1 MNPTG
6 KKKIILVTLEGTIN
20 YGNRLQH
27 YALQRTISNVGCIV
41 DSLMV
46 RPQKP
51 WPLTRRVKHKMKEL
65 LAYGGAEKFKPAVS
79 VSNRA
84 RKILRF
90 NEQYL
95 SHMIR
100 IPVAEV
106 RQTDWSGFDF
116 AVTGSDQVWHN
127 WHTKE
132 IPDELSFYY
141 LEFVDESKRVSYAP
155 SFGFTAFSPE
165 DIEQHRRGL
174 MGMRALSCREREGC
188 ELIRE
193 LTGRDAQK
201 VLDPTLLLTA
211 DEWSEIEKKPSF
223 KLPDRYL
230 LQFFLGDVTA
240 EYRAEINRIAAVRGL
255 QILNINDKTDPK
267 HYAIG
272 PDEFVWLVH
281 HADTVCTDS
290 FHASVFSIS
299 FTRNLRV
306 FRRRQKG
313 CEDMFGR
320 LHDLLE
326 PLGLRGLV
334 YGEGDGLSTSLSE
347 DAKTYLARERDV
359 SLTYLKKS
367 LNAE

>member
-1 MNPTG
+1 M
-6 KKKIILVTLEGTIN
+6 KKHILLVTLEGTHN
-20 YGNRLQH
+20 FGNRLQH
-27 YALQRTISNVGCIV
+27 YALQRVIEGCGCDV
-41 DSLMV
+41 RSLMV
-46 RPQKP
+46 KP
-51 WPLTRRVKHKMKEL
+51 IPTLVNTKIKNTVKSVFAVCGIARFRTSASRGKRTVQFLTFNKHYITNIVRM
-65 LAYGGAEKFKPAVS
+65 S
-79 VSNRA
+79 VDEA
-84 RKILRF
+84 RK
-90 NEQYL
+90 
-95 SHMIR
+95 
-100 IPVAEV
+100 
-106 RQTDWSGFDF
+106 TDWSGYTY

-127 WHTKE
+127 WHSRA
-132 IPDELSFYY
+132 IPDELSYYY
-141 LEFVDESKRVSYAP
+141 LEFIDESKRVSYAP
-155 SFGFTAFSPE
+155 SFGFTAFPPE
-165 DIEQHRRGL
+165 DIEQHRHGL
-174 MGMRALSCREREGC
+174 MGMHALSCREREGC

-193 LTGRDAQK
+193 LTGREAQK

-211 DEWSEIEKKPSF
+211 NEWSEIEKKPSF
-223 KLPDRYL
+223 KIPNKYM
-230 LQFFLGDVTA
+230 LQFFLGDATP
-240 EYRAEINRIAAVRGL
+240 EYRSEIERIADERDL

-326 PLGLRGLV
+326 PLGLRGLFF
-334 YGEGDGLSTSLSE
+334 GEGDGLSTVLSE
-347 DAKTYLARERDV
+347 DVKAYLARERDV

>member
-1 MNPTG
+1 MVQG
-6 KKKIILVTLEGTIN
+6 KKGVLLITLVGTFN
-20 YGNRLQH
+20 FGNRLQH
-27 YALQRTISNVGCIV
+27 YALQQTIEQCDCEVFN
-41 DSLMV
+41 LME
-46 RPQKP
+46 PQE
-51 WPLTRRVKHKMKEL
+51 RINRSVKKHIKYL
-65 LAYGGAEKFKPAVS
+65 LAHCGVRKYIPVVSKKKRTKKF
-79 VSNRA
+79 
-84 RKILRF
+84 LRF
-90 NEQYL
+90 NERYL
-95 SHMIR
+95 PHTIFM
-100 IPVAEV
+100 PTEEV
-106 RQTDWSGFDF
+106 RRTDWSSYSC

-127 WHTKE
+127 WHSKA

-141 LEFVDESKRVSYAP
+141 LKFIDESKRVSYAP
-155 SFGFTAFSPE
+155 SFGFTEFPPE

-174 MGMRALSCREREGC
+174 MGMHALSCREQEGC

-193 LTGRDAQK
+193 LTGREAQK

-211 DEWSEIEKKPSF
+211 NEWSEIEKKPSF
-223 KLPDRYL
+223 KIPNKYM
-230 LQFFLGDVTA
+230 LQFFLGDVTP
-240 EYRAEINRIAAVRGL
+240 EYRSEIERIADERDL

-334 YGEGDGLSTSLSE
+334 YGEGDGLSTFLSE
-347 DAKTYLARERDV
+347 DAKAYLARERDV
-359 SLTYLKKS
+359 SLSYLKKS
-367 LNAE
+367 LGVV